1 MTSLLLWV
9 KRRCAK
15 YEKHLPTQKKLFYV
29 HPYNVVL
36 NFTEFYKYL
45 KIHECYWILNVQ
57 VLNSQSMTRYMPFS
71 RRLSHAVMCQ
81 HDGVHKTGSTAWHI
95 ATPPEENRA
104 TAIGNKLK
112 KIRWESAM
120 SLLSYDR
127 GQTNR
132 HIRTDRHEHH
142 STPLLRRNCNIL
154 PVHLTYSK
162 DLYRPIPCVL
172 GALFYDTIGLYDTR
186 CYFNVHSKAV

>member
-112 KIRWESAM
+112 KNSVRISHVAPELWS
-120 SLLSYDR
+120 
-127 GQTNR
+127 
-132 HIRTDRHEHH
+132 RTDKQTHTHRQTRT
-142 STPLLRRNCNIL
+142 SQ
-154 PVHLTYSK
+154 YSAPSPE
-162 DLYRPIPCVL
+162 L
-172 GALFYDTIGLYDTR
+172 
-186 CYFNVHSKAV
+186 